1 MKKGILMTLVA
12 VAAAAAG
19 LVVAIMTALNR
30 SKKDSDVDIY
40 IDNTEYLDD
49 DFDAADESAFAE
61 DFDAAD
67 MDETPADEQA
77 QPTPNE
83 TSENDLKDDSI

>member
-12 VAAAAAG
+12 VAAAGVG
-19 LVVAIMTALNR
+19 LVVAIMTVLNR
-30 SKKDSDVDIY
+30 SKKDNNVDIY
-40 IDNTEYLDD
+40 IDDTEYLED

-67 MDETPADEQA
+67 MEETPADEQA
-77 QPTPNE
+77 QPTPSE
-83 TSENDLKDDSI
+83 TPENDLKDDSI

>member
-12 VAAAAAG
+12 VAAAGVG

-30 SKKDSDVDIY
+30 SKKDSNVDIY
-40 IDNTEYLDD
+40 IDDTEYLED

-61 DFDAAD
+61 DFEAAD
-67 MDETPADEQA
+67 MEETPADEQA
-77 QPTPNE
+77 QPTPSE
-83 TSENDLKDDSI
+83 TPENDLKDDSI